1 MAGSNLGTLLLNIV
15 TRSDTSGLNKT
26 DNALHKTQNSIKS
39 MSKDMGFLS
48 KFAKGFLGYFSVRE
62 IGNALG
68 SYLQLEKD
76 IGAMKSRFFAVTGN
90 EKQAA
95 EEFEWIRKVATDTAN
110 DIKSTADSY
119 SIFYSAVRKNMG
131 EEATKEVFEDW
142 TRVGRVLHL
151 SQYQM
156 ERVTYA
162 LREMASKGAIYS
174 QDLRMQIGTH
184 VPNAMG
190 LAQKA
195 AEEMGIKGTDW
206 FEQLQGKAKG
216 STKVTAEF
224 VRRFSQQ
231 AKKMYGSET
240 AFRKAMQQPD
250 ALANEI
256 KNIGTNFMINFSK
269 AGGSYMTVKILQSIA
284 NALLKIDYNKLANT
298 LGSWA
303 HKTGDFFN
311 FMTSHI
317 GTIIFLLKWIATAY
331 VGGKVG
337 SALQGA
343 YGAAKFAFGRQLL
356 GKTALGLA
364 GAGMGGRLG
373 LGLLAGSG
381 GATFMRFIAGGLFM
395 GGKRLLG
402 GLIVRALG
410 FFGGPWGLVAS
421 LIIGFLPNIVTWL
434 GKIWAAYKGKNL
446 TFDEYLASQGVTRDK
461 LKTAMEEINKKKYG
475 GTSLAQTEAR
485 RLLGNELGNKV
496 MYNHGELVV
505 NFNGNFITMDEIK
518 QNIGLAV
525 QQASGMNQAPFRSK
539 TGSSLM
545 YFQKFNEK
553 ERNYLI

>member
-26 DNALHKTQNSIKS
+26 DNALRKTQNSIKS

-76 IGAMKSRFFAVTGN
+76 IGAMKSRFFAVTGD

-142 TRVGRVLHL
+142 TKVGRVLHL
-151 SQYQM
+151 SEYQM

-206 FEQLQGKAKG
+206 FEKLQSKAKG

-231 AKKMYGSET
+231 AKQMYGSDA
-240 AFRKAMQQPD
+240 AFKKAMQQPD

-284 NALLKIDYNKLANT
+284 NALLKIDYNKLADSF
-298 LGSWA
+298 GKIA
-303 HKTGDFFN
+303 HTVGD
-311 FMTSHI
+311 
-317 GTIIFLLKWIATAY
+317 IASFISTNLPQIVNILRDIALY
-331 VGGKVG
+331 LALTKVGGAVG
-337 SALQGA
+337 SFFTQGA
-343 YGAAKFAFGRQLL
+343 GR
-356 GKTALGLA
+356 
-364 GAGMGGRLG
+364 M
-373 LGLLAGSG
+373 GLLALNRGTFGKWLGLKILRPVLPFIGNIAKEGFLKALLGFGTKFGLKGALAGIVNVIPVVGQILSAILAIWTIVDIIKLIMPKKDSSKDWLAHPFGKDSNLTAGQVYTIANQLQKDIQTGRIKNRTDWQNKVAGYGGGSVYQYLHYNDNGKVTIYNQGSG
-381 GATFMRFIAGGLFM
+381 TNIDVDEWKRMTNQKQQKVTNAGLKAFN
-395 GGKRLLG
+395 
-402 GLIVRALG
+402 
-410 FFGGPWGLVAS
+410 FS
-421 LIIGFLPNIVTWL
+421 IGS
-434 GKIWAAYKGKNL
+434 G
-446 TFDEYLASQGVTRDK
+446 RDK
-461 LKTAMEEINKKKYG
+461 TL
-475 GTSLAQTEAR
+475 
-485 RLLGNELGNKV
+485 
-496 MYNHGELVV
+496 
-505 NFNGNFITMDEIK
+505 
-518 QNIGLAV
+518 
-525 QQASGMNQAPFRSK
+525 
-539 TGSSLM
+539 
-545 YFQKFNEK
+545 
-553 ERNYLI
+553 ERH

>member
-26 DNALHKTQNSIKS
+26 DNALRKTQNSIKS

-240 AFRKAMQQPD
+240 AFKKAMQQPD

-284 NALLKIDYNKLANT
+284 NALLKIDYNKLANIF
-298 LGSWA
+298 GKIA
-303 HKTGDFFN
+303 RQIGD
-311 FMTSHI
+311 
-317 GTIIFLLKWIATAY
+317 IASFISTQLPQIVNILRDIALY
-331 VGGKVG
+331 LALTKVGGAVG
-337 SALQGA
+337 SFFSG
-343 YGAAKFAFGRQLL
+343 
-356 GKTALGLA
+356 
-364 GAGMGGRLG
+364 GAGRM
-373 LGLLAGSG
+373 GLLALSRGIFG
-381 GATFMRFIAGGLFM
+381 RWLGLKILRPILPLIGNIAKEGFL
-395 GGKRLLG
+395 KALLG
-402 GLIVRALG
+402 FGAKVGLKGALAGVINVIPVIGQILSAILAIWTIVDIIKLIMPKKDGTKDWLAHP
-410 FFGGPWGLVAS
+410 FGKDS
-421 LIIGFLPNIVTWL
+421 
-434 GKIWAAYKGKNL
+434 NL
-446 TFDEYLASQGVTRDK
+446 TAGQVYTIANQLQKDIQTGRIKNRTDWQNKVAGYGGGSVYQYLHYNDNGKVTIYNQGSDSNIDIDEWKKMTDQKQQKVTNAGLKAFNFSVGGRDK
-461 LKTAMEEINKKKYG
+461 TL
-475 GTSLAQTEAR
+475 
-485 RLLGNELGNKV
+485 
-496 MYNHGELVV
+496 
-505 NFNGNFITMDEIK
+505 
-518 QNIGLAV
+518 
-525 QQASGMNQAPFRSK
+525 
-539 TGSSLM
+539 
-545 YFQKFNEK
+545 
-553 ERNYLI
+553 ERH